1 MKERKAK
8 DRPWDAEEASSA
20 QRPPPGR
27 SIFGGS
33 SGSSAWPSQRPMPCD
48 SLLLLLIQLLLLS
61 ATPPHPTTQ
70 PTRPRHPSSGLA
82 GPTRGGAGGD
92 GRAGRGQGSGGRGE
106 AKGGGHAGE
115 GKRRGRTLLTS
126 LPPASPP
133 SPACPSSFSF
143 LLCPNAGRD
152 EELHLTDGARRSAGP
167 DRPARPYSWMHQWP
181 CTGTAVARR

>member
-82 GPTRGGAGGD
+82 GPTRGGREATGE
-92 GRAGRGQGSGGRGE
+92 RGE
-106 AKGGGHAGE
+106 VREAVGG
-115 GKRRGRTLLTS
+115 GKRRAEDTRVRGSEGGGR
-126 LPPASPP
+126 
-133 SPACPSSFSF
+133 C
-143 LLCPNAGRD
+143 
-152 EELHLTDGARRSAGP
+152 
-167 DRPARPYSWMHQWP
+167 
-181 CTGTAVARR
+181 